1 MGSRESR
8 VRRRY
13 GCSYRSDDTGAVG
26 ADQSSLV
33 LCLEDVGDADH
44 VVLGDTLSDADNEAD
59 LSGDGL
65 LDTGSG
71 KGRTELQLALFCGF
85 EKIVIIIRN
94 EDSGSCST
102 GLLHG
107 IANAAENGTVKVH
120 RAGLLG
126 VGTTDDICACPV

>member
-44 VVLGDTLSDADNEAD
+44 VVLGD
-59 LSGDGL
+59 
-65 LDTGSG
+65 
-71 KGRTELQLALFCGF
+71 ALC
-85 EKIVIIIRN
+85 
-94 EDSGSCST
+94 D
-102 GLLHG
+102 
-107 IANAAENGTVKVH
+107 
-120 RAGLLG
+120 
-126 VGTTDDICACPV
+126 TDDERELGSDSFFNTGGGERGATCIRWVSSMS